1 MEGPP
6 KVPVGPSHSPVLTKR
21 GLVCSASPLAGAIGA
36 QVLREGGNAFDAAIA
51 TAAAE
56 AVTLAPMC
64 GLGGEV
70 FALLYEASTGKITGL
85 AGSGRAP
92 MRASRDHFTGLGYEK
107 MPTSG
112 PLSTAVPGEVH
123 AWGAILGRF
132 GTRTLGALIAP
143 AADLAEEG
151 FPLPAVIGSDFSRLV
166 GNGEVLRDYPS
177 SAQAFLRPDGRP
189 LEAGDVLV
197 QKDLARSIRRVADGG
212 VEEFY
217 AGGLAREIAAAFA
230 AAGGLIDE
238 ADLAGHATHLTDDPP
253 SIEYHGHRVF
263 ATPLPSHGVLT
274 LELLGLLDG
283 FDLAAMGHNTAES
296 IHVMIEAKRLAYA
309 DRLAYVGDPEF
320 VRVPMDELLSKEHA
334 ARRRALIDASRSADA
349 VPAGELAR
357 SGEPSAAQE
366 GAPSA
371 HTSYF
376 SIIDG
381 AGNAVSYIHSNSTVF
396 GSGFVAGETGILFN
410 NRAGRGFSLDAR
422 HVNVIAPGKRTVNTI
437 HSYMVAKDGAVSLVG
452 GTPGGDSQPQWNAQ
466 VISRVIDHLMNVQE
480 AADAPRWV
488 HFPGTDPSSIDREM
502 ELRMEDGFDDDVRDG
517 LSGRGHNVLPYTA
530 EMMVG
535 AVQLIAVDPSTGVR
549 AGGTDRRCDGYPI
562 PE

>member
-56 AVTLAPMC
+56 AVTLPPMC

-70 FALLYEASTGKITGL
+70 FAMLYEASTGKMYGL

-92 MRASRDHFTGLGYEK
+92 MRASRDYFTGLGYEQ

-132 GTRTLGALIAP
+132 GTRALGALIAP
-143 AADLAEEG
+143 AADLADEG

-166 GNGEVLRDYPS
+166 GNGEVLREYPS
-177 SAQAFLRPDGRP
+177 SAKAFLGPAGRP

-212 VEEFY
+212 VEELY
-217 AGGLAREIAAAFA
+217 AGGLAKDIAAAFA

-238 ADLAGHATHLTDDPP
+238 ADLAGQVTHLTDDPP
-253 SIEYHGHRVF
+253 SVEYHGHRVF

-274 LELLGLLDG
+274 LELLSLLDG

-296 IHVMIEAKRLAYA
+296 IHVMAEAKRLAYA
-309 DRLAYVGDPEF
+309 DRLAYVGDPAF
-320 VRVPMDELLSKEHA
+320 VRVPVDELLSKEHA
-334 ARRRALIDASRSADA
+334 ARRRALIDGSRSADA
-349 VPAGELAR
+349 VPAGELSH
-357 SGEPSAAQE
+357 SGAAE
-366 GAPSA
+366 GAPSP
-371 HTSYF
+371 HTAYF
-376 SIIDG
+376 SIVDA

-396 GSGFVAGETGILFN
+396 GSGFVAGGTGILFN
-410 NRAGRGFSLDAR
+410 NRAGRGFSLDAG
-422 HVNVIAPGKRTVNTI
+422 HVNVLAPGKRTVNTI
-437 HSYMVAKDGAVSLVG
+437 HSYMVTRDGALRFVG

-466 VISRVIDHLMNVQE
+466 VLSRVIDHGMNVQE

-488 HFPGTDPSSIDREM
+488 HFPGTDPASIDREM
-502 ELRMEDGFDDDVRDG
+502 ELRMEDGFDDDVGEG
-517 LSGRGHNVLPYTA
+517 LGARGHNVAPYTA

-535 AVQLIAVDPSTGVR
+535 AVQLIAIDPETGVR
-549 AGGTDRRCDGYPI
+549 AGGTDRRCDGYPM

>member
-6 KVPVGPSHSPVLTKR
+6 AVPLGPSHAPVLTKR

-51 TAAAE
+51 VAAAE
-56 AVTLAPMC
+56 AVTIPPMC

-70 FALLYEASTGKITGL
+70 FAMLYEASTGKMYGL

-92 MRASRDHFTGLGYEK
+92 MRASRDHFVGLGYDK

-112 PLSTAVPGEVH
+112 PLSPAVPGEVH
-123 AWGAILGRF
+123 AWGAILERF
-132 GTRTLGALIAP
+132 GTRALGKLIAP

-151 FPLPAVIGSDFSRLV
+151 FPLPAVIGSDFARLV
-166 GNGEVLRDYPS
+166 GNGGVLRDYPS
-177 SAQAFLRPDGRP
+177 SAKAYLRPDGRP
-189 LEAGDVLV
+189 YEAGDVLV
-197 QKDLARSIRRVADGG
+197 QKDLARSIRRVAEGG

-217 AGGLAREIAAAFA
+217 AGGLARDIAAAFA
-230 AAGGLIDE
+230 AAGGLIDA
-238 ADLAGHATHLTDDPP
+238 ADLAAQATHVTDDPP
-253 SIEYHGHRVF
+253 SVEYHGHRVY

-274 LELLGLLDG
+274 LELLSLLDG

-296 IHVMIEAKRLAYA
+296 IHVMAEAKRLAYA
-309 DRLAYVGDPEF
+309 DRLAYVADPAF
-320 VRVPMDELLSKEHA
+320 VQVPIDELLSKEHA
-334 ARRRALIDASRSADA
+334 TRRRALIDASRAADA
-349 VPAGELAR
+349 VGAGELAH
-357 SGEPSAAQE
+357 A

-376 SIIDG
+376 SIVDR
-381 AGNAVSYIHSNSTVF
+381 AGNAVSYIHSNSAVF
-396 GSGFVAGETGILFN
+396 GSGFVAEGTGILFN
-410 NRAGRGFSLDAR
+410 NRVGRGFSLDAG
-422 HVNVIAPGKRTVNTI
+422 HVNVLEPGKRSVNTI
-437 HSYMVAKDGAVSLVG
+437 HSYLVAKDGALRFVG

-466 VISRVIDHLMNVQE
+466 VLSRVIDHGLNVQE

-488 HFPGTDPSSIDREM
+488 HFPGTDPASIDRGM
-502 ELRMEDGFDDDVRDG
+502 ELRLEDGFGDG
-517 LSGRGHNVLPYTA
+517 VGSGLGARGHNVAPYTT

-535 AVQLIAVDPSTGVR
+535 AVQLIAIDPETGVR